1 MCLDLLTVHFRF
13 IGGTASEES
22 SLHTKNMEHTAL
34 HTEQPFPHHCIA
46 ISTLHTSHV
55 HGVIA
60 QCTMIG
66 HITLRHYIALH
77 CTHTAQS
84 HCTAVHNYRTLTEA
98 LHTNCAMHSERP
110 CTLQV
115 IRSSATPSCL
125 HQTQKLPP
133 LNCNKLLWW
142 SNTFK
147 KIVCFSQK
155 WQYLL

>member
-46 ISTLHTSHV
+46 ISTLHTCHV
-55 HGVIA
+55 HG
-60 QCTMIG
+60 TMII
-66 HITLRHYIALH
+66 HITMRHYIALH

-110 CTLQV
+110 CTLAGDS
-115 IRSSATPSCL
+115 ILCNAFLPSPDEKTSAF
-125 HQTQKLPP
+125 KLQQIA
-133 LNCNKLLWW
+133 L
-142 SNTFK
+142 
-147 KIVCFSQK
+147 VE
-155 WQYLL
+155 